1 MPKIDFI
8 MTDLQ
13 VMMFEKFKQI
23 TGNGKLLQLNINNNL
38 SIKIMLAYIS

>member
-13 VMMFEKFKQI
+13 VMMYAKFKQI
-23 TGNGKLLQLNINNNL
+23 TGNGKLL
-38 SIKIMLAYIS
+38 